1 MEVVYILTRYNP
13 DTEEYVIVK
22 VFDELWKATEY
33 VYQFF
38 ALHYGQGGV
47 SYTETPEYCSYTVQ
61 TKNGED
67 VNFICSLWEVD

>member
-1 MEVVYILTRYNP
+1 MEVYILTKYNP
-13 DTEEYVIVK
+13 DIEEYVIVK

-33 VYQFF
+33 VYCFS
-38 ALHYGQGGV
+38 ALHYGQDGV
-47 SYTETPEYCSYTVQ
+47 SYTETPGYCSYTVQ